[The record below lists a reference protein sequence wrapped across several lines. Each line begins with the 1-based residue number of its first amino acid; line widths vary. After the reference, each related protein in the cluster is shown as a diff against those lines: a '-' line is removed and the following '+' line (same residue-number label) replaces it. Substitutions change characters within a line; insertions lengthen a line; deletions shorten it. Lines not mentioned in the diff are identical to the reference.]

1 MKVNE
6 GGEEDS
12 TVVVVGDLHGQLHD
26 VVFLLH
32 DAGLPSEKR
41 FFVFNGDYVDRGAW
55 GIETFMLLLAWKV
68 CIYLIWIFFLMTL

>member
-6 GGEEDS
+6 SGEQDS
-12 TVVVVGDLHGQLHD
+12 TVVVVGDLHGQWHD
-26 VVFLLH
+26 VVFLMN
-32 DAGLPSEKR
+32 DAGLPSDKR

-68 CIYLIWIFFLMTL
+68 